1 MNISFPKAVLIL
13 GLLFSFNSAILSA
26 NKTDSIKAVIS
37 RLSEAINNSDT
48 AAIKTDL
55 SLDFSIHTSSWPS
68 SGWYLNKILDSKII
82 RSAEY
87 LAVRSIGGDTILV
100 DVLFERK
107 DGKKEDGI
115 IGFDSQNKILFID
128 YFDRLYSPGRF
139 AKSNL
144 KEVIPFSL
152 KNGNIILSLK
162 LNNYNTPLQFIF
174 DTGAD
179 GMAIRKS
186 LSDSIGLTIYRQQ
199 QTNVVGASLQVS
211 ISSGNDVH
219 LNDSLSLKNQSI
231 AIFEQ
236 IEDGVDGI
244 IGLNLCKEYIVH
256 VDFDT
261 QLLYLYSFGD
271 YDFAQNGETM
281 DITIPDG
288 IILVPCTINIVG
300 KKEVSGH
307 FIFDTGA
314 NYHVIAFEQFVR
326 KNRLLLSGFK
336 SEEQASTVSMGI
348 STPVFKGKTAIFRVG
363 KNIERFDMPIT
374 LQASGGQSNNN
385 KNVPDGSLG
394 IQLLNQFN
402 FTIDTLRKKIH
413 LVPNQKGELK
423 GEE

>member
-82 RSAEY
+82 RSAKY
-87 LAVRSIGGDTILV
+87 LAVRSIDGDTILV

-413 LVPNQKGELK
+413 LVPNQKEELE